1 MPEIFYPEHSFHIV
15 VEERYREHPLMRNI
29 PWGEVRVWA
38 HNRPTEKQGATVLA
52 RMSPELPCNRNKPVL
67 VYWDYG
73 EGRAMAYVHK
83 WSAAPC
89 APGDIAG
96 SVELEVPSLPLDQED
111 DWQMAREASAE
122 IHQLET
128 QLRNLEIERRF
139 RRSELRPDVDLSVG
153 YGRQGEDEAVGSAY
167 RNLDNESY
175 SLSLNYNLPWGK
187 RAMKS
192 RLAQVEDDLVACR
205 ASLEEANQK
214 LRQEWEGLF
223 REIESKRAQIVL
235 NESSVG
241 VAEEN
246 YRIQVER
253 NRVGLA
259 STLDVIQAQ
268 ESLLEAQLSLLNAE
282 VAYQHTYRQ
291 LLLMAGII

>member
-1 MPEIFYPEHSFHIV
+1 
-15 VEERYREHPLMRNI
+15 
-29 PWGEVRVWA
+29 
-38 HNRPTEKQGATVLA
+38 
-52 RMSPELPCNRNKPVL
+52 
-67 VYWDYG
+67 
-73 EGRAMAYVHK
+73 
-83 WSAAPC
+83 
-89 APGDIAG
+89 
-96 SVELEVPSLPLDQED
+96 
-111 DWQMAREASAE
+111 
-122 IHQLET
+122 
-128 QLRNLEIERRF
+128 
-139 RRSELRPDVDLSVG
+139 
-153 YGRQGEDEAVGSAY
+153 
-167 RNLDNESY
+167 
-175 SLSLNYNLPWGK
+175 
-187 RAMKS
+187 MKS

-291 LLLMAGII
+291 LLLMAGTI